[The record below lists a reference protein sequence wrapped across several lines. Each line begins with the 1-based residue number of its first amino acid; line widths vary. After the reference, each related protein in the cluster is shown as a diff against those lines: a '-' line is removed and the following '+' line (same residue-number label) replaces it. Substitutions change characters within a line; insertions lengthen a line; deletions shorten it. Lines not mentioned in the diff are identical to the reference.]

1 MQEMNNNINKEVIN
15 SGGTVISHSRNS
27 SDSSGYHEASV
38 LSESPE
44 GGSHTDRFDKPVAWR
59 LEQHRMSTDSV

>member
-1 MQEMNNNINKEVIN
+1 MNNNINKEVIN

-44 GGSHTDRFDKPVAWR
+44 GGISHTDR
-59 LEQHRMSTDSV
+59 